1 MRLNGPES
9 GSQIFIE
16 QIIHALVLAGRL
28 IPQTV
33 YWPTNVYDA
42 VEEM

>member
-1 MRLNGPES
+1 MRLKGPES

-16 QIIHALVLAGRL
+16 QIIHALVLVGRL
-28 IPQTV
+28 IPHTV

-42 VEEM
+42 AEET